1 MDVPL
6 TNLDWTLVQT
16 FLAVAESGSLSE
28 AARQLGLSQ
37 PTAGRHI
44 ARMEEALDVTL
55 FLRRPRGLELTE
67 AGAALHPHARAM
79 AEAAGALSLA
89 AAGRTERLAGPVR
102 ITASVFASHN
112 LLPPI
117 IARIRRDEPAI
128 TIDLVPSDRSE
139 NLLYREA
146 DIAVRMYRPTQ
157 LDVVTRHL
165 GDLPLGVY
173 AAPEYLDRRG
183 RPRTSEEL
191 WSHDLIGYDRSDL
204 MLKGMRDTGIPA
216 ERDWFATR
224 CDDQN
229 TYHQLLRAGCG
240 VGFAMCAVADRDPS
254 LERLVPDFPLPTL
267 PVWLAAHE
275 SLRHTPRLRHV
286 WDALA
291 EGIAAQVP

>member
-1 MDVPL
+1 
-6 TNLDWTLVQT
+6 
-16 FLAVAESGSLSE
+16 
-28 AARQLGLSQ
+28 
-37 PTAGRHI
+37 
-44 ARMEEALDVTL
+44 
-55 FLRRPRGLELTE
+55 
-67 AGAALHPHARAM
+67 M

-112 LLPPI
+112 LLPQI
-117 IARIRRDEPAI
+117 IARIRQDEPAI

-165 GDLPLGVY
+165 GDLPIGIY
-173 AAPEYLDRRG
+173 AATDYLDRRG
-183 RPRTSEEL
+183 RPRTTEEI
-191 WSHDLIGYDRSDL
+191 WSHHLVGYDRSDL
-204 MLKGMRDTGIPA
+204 MLKGMRDFGVPA

-229 TYHQLLRAGCG
+229 IYHQLLRAGCG
-240 VGFAMCAVADRDPS
+240 VGFAMCAVADRDPG
-254 LERLVPDFPLPTL
+254 LERLMPDFPLPTL

-275 SLRHTPRLRHV
+275 RLRHTPRRSWPPGLR
-286 WDALA
+286 
-291 EGIAAQVP
+291 